1 MAASAI
7 AAGVRDYANGG
18 LMTVATKVRVANVFA
33 ELFELRRLMVGVWD
47 FDGIAH
53 QYGRLA
59 LAEASGPD
67 VNAAEQAIIDELVN
81 AVMDI
86 LRQVVRSQLN

>member
-18 LMTVATKVRVANVFA
+18 LMTVATKRRVADVFA
-33 ELFELRRLMVGVWD
+33 ELYELRRRMVGAWD

-59 LAEASGPD
+59 LAEACGH
-67 VNAAEQAIIDELVN
+67 VNAGEQRIIDELVN

-86 LRQVVRSQLN
+86 LRKVVRSQLN